1 MQPPCHQRSP
11 GHRREAAHGREQDG
25 LRAHAHRRLHP
36 HREPPQ
42 ANPTQ
47 GVRPRRRPQRVARV
61 PASVEGG
68 DRERREM
75 GDLTYG
81 PKDILEHSHD
91 FSFLFNR
98 K

>member
-1 MQPPCHQRSP
+1 
-11 GHRREAAHGREQDG
+11 
-25 LRAHAHRRLHP
+25 
-36 HREPPQ
+36 
-42 ANPTQ
+42 
-47 GVRPRRRPQRVARV
+47 VARV
-61 PASVEGG
+61 PGSVEGG

-75 GDLTYG
+75 GDLIYG